1 MTQNGGGP
9 IHDPEGALRPLKL
22 LPLWQDEIETSDADD
37 DERKLVRKVNESRGA
52 LRAAELLR
60 WNAGRFYMYEAAAL
74 IGAQRGLNAHVQEVL
89 CGEMR
94 CCAALPDNHRHKLIL
109 RDPSTFIPVQHGV
122 RISMAHMVYR
132 SDVNEWLDATGA
144 GYRWEGNAP
153 ETAATSGADTDQ
165 RVKRKALIERH
176 EHHWPKIAEHLVGD
190 NYLGR
195 RVASRRNVTRRLVVV
210 LRSSQCES
218 DGCGPLN
225 SAVRLFGH
233 SFFGSPPQGP
243 PEAAGWAMYSW
254 FNPLSAAST
263 VRCRVVRC
271 SRAPTFCA
279 GASNFSRY
287 RITLA

>member
-144 GYRWEGNAP
+144 GYRWEGIAP

-176 EHHWPKIAEHLVGD
+176 EHHWPKIAEHLNRGSA
-190 NYLGR
+190 NGLTTAAKLHEFGWWHEGR
-195 RVASRRNVTRRLVVV
+195 ALEWARQHGHLKDAPAATPGIRASVFHK
-210 LRSSQCES
+210 
-218 DGCGPLN
+218 
-225 SAVRLFGH
+225 A
-233 SFFGSPPQGP
+233 
-243 PEAAGWAMYSW
+243 
-254 FNPLSAAST
+254 
-263 VRCRVVRC
+263 
-271 SRAPTFCA
+271 
-279 GASNFSRY
+279 
-287 RITLA
+287 